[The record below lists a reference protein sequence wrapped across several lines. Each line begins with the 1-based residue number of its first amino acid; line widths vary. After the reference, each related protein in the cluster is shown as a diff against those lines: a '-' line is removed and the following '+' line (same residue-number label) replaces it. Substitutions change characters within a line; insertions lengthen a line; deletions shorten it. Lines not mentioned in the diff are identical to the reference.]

1 MPERVWPQ
9 IRLYTASNQAIGP
22 KSGSLENISFDV
34 VFWDKDLI
42 LGVQIIQHALLTCVA
57 SLVLRSSSVTFAP
70 RAKSAINS
78 TWQDSSYRVGTD
90 QNTISRVAH
99 WIGNLIWKC
108 FVSKICPLGN
118 RSPDFGPMPGGH
130 PAGAIVSDTQ
140 LGLCLRR
147 TSPTASRGGP
157 LRPLRTS
164 GASGLTPFP
173 LFSSFFF
180 ETQILFVLWQWSLW
194 DQPE

>member
-1 MPERVWPQ
+1 MRCW
-9 IRLYTASNQAIGP
+9 
-22 KSGSLENISFDV
+22 
-34 VFWDKDLI
+34 
-42 LGVQIIQHALLTCVA
+42 HCVA

-180 ETQILFVLWQWSLW
+180 EHRSSLFSGNGVSGTNLKNQSSIASRCLNHHRSH
-194 DQPE
+194 